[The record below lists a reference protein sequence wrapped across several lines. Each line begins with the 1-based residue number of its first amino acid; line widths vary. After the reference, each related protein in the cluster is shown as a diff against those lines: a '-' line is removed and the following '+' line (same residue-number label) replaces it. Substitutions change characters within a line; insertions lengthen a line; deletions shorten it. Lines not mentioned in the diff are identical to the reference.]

1 MIFALNYK
9 KINFKLCETIY
20 KEDGYPIEYYFTL
33 TDDTDK
39 VYTTKENE
47 IYVEN
52 EEIRAKINLK
62 DLTKEVNLELSHV
75 VSIKG
80 YVVLDDDIRDTGI
93 IQYTPILQH
102 NIWERNTILNNAADK
117 TQKKS
122 YKKTI
127 PLTQCEEVQ
136 RIQEALQRMKINIGK
151 DGIDGKYG
159 NDTKTAIETFQ
170 TNYTPTH
177 NLHQYDWADEPD
189 GIVGKN
195 TLLAM
200 DEALVNGWRYKEVK
214 CDCTK
219 KFHKISKII
228 LRHEGGYINDPD
240 DPGGA
245 TNKGIAWNTWKAYA
259 KIDINVEPTLEN
271 LKKLSDKDAEIIY
284 RKRYWEPKYFC
295 KLKNDKVGL
304 MVYDWTITSGGA
316 AKKIQELL
324 NKEFAQKL
332 TVTRRIDIST
342 IDALNNIDN
351 QQKLLE
357 RITEI
362 RKSYY
367 KNLVYK
373 NGKATALKKY
383 LKGWLNRVD
392 DCLGISI

>member
-20 KEDGYPIEYYFTL
+20 EEDGYPVEYYFTL

-52 EEIRAKINLK
+52 EEIRVNVNLK
-62 DLTKEVNLELSHV
+62 DLAKEVNLELSHV

-93 IQYTPILQH
+93 IKYTPILQH
-102 NIWERNTILNNAADK
+102 NIWKRDTILNNAADE

-122 YKKTI
+122 YKKTT
-127 PLTQCEEVQ
+127 PLTQCEEVK
-136 RIQEALQRMKINIGK
+136 RIQEALQKMDIDIGK
-151 DGIDGKYG
+151 DGVDGKYG
-159 NDTKTAIETFQ
+159 NNATSAVKTFQ
-170 TNYTPTH
+170 DNYRPTH
-177 NLHQYDWADEPD
+177 NLHEYKWAEEPD
-189 GIVGKN
+189 GIVGIN

-200 DEALVNGWRYKEVK
+200 DEALVSGWRYEEVK
-214 CDCTK
+214 CECTK

-259 KIDINVEPTLEN
+259 QIDINVEPTLEN
-271 LKKLSDKDAEIIY
+271 LKKLSNKDAEIIY
-284 RKRYWEPKYFC
+284 RKRYWEPKGFC
-295 KLKNDKVGL
+295 KLQNDKVGL

-357 RITEI
+357 QIMEI

-367 KNLVYK
+367 KNLAYK